1 MLQEVAELRSLT
13 ESMHEQRNKRIDVFK
28 SWIGMLNNIPNLMFI
43 IDTSNIIRY
52 ANKAL
57 AKTLGTGIK
66 ELLGADFKEVEQLN
80 DVADYFCK
88 DMEEAYKDGILTVGN
103 NKFKYS
109 CTPIDD
115 NGELLGFICI
125 LDSID

>member
-1 MLQEVAELRSLT
+1 MLQEVAELRNLT
-13 ESMHEQRNKRIDVFK
+13 ESMHEQRNRRIDVFK

-43 IDTSNIIRY
+43 IDTNSIIRY

-57 AKTLGTGIK
+57 AKTLGMNIK
-66 ELLGADFKEVEQLN
+66 QLLGTNFKEVDQLN
-80 DVADYFCK
+80 GVGDYFCK
-88 DMEEAYKDGILTVGN
+88 DMEEKYKDGTLIVGT